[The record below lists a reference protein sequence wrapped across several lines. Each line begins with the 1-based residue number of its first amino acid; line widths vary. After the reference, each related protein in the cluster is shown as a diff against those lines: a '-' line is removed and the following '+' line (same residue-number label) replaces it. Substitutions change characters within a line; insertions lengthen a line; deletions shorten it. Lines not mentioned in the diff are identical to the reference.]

1 MGKYID
7 INKVLEA
14 TIEVPQKYWEVEEL
28 MREKPNF
35 DKSVG
40 SKKIYERKEYAI
52 YKVKYIILR
61 KTLRK
66 DIHIYITITKL
77 KV

>member
-40 SKKIYERKEYAI
+40 SKKIYERKEYSI
-52 YKVKYIILR
+52 YK
-61 KTLRK
+61 
-66 DIHIYITITKL
+66 L
-77 KV
+77 KQ

>member
-1 MGKYID
+1 MGRYID

-14 TIEVPQKYWEVEEL
+14 TIEVPQKYWDMEEL

-52 YKVKYIILR
+52 YRVKRGYIV
-61 KTLRK
+61 
-66 DIHIYITITKL
+66 HNTK
-77 KV
+77 KHFE

>member
-40 SKKIYERKEYAI
+40 SKKIYERKEYADG
-52 YKVKYIILR
+52 YNHSNDRADCRGY
-61 KTLRK
+61 
-66 DIHIYITITKL
+66 
-77 KV
+77 